1 MRSHSTRRAASGD
14 VERRRA
20 HADDFQS
27 RRYRGNVCRHARA
40 IAGAID
46 ECRTDKKTRAQA
58 RHGDDRAE
66 QRWPR
71 QRNDPWLTDCWRT
84 PYLILRLIN
93 SDSMD
98 LPWRAAVVR
107 FPTGH
112 PSSALP
118 DTDGRHDRTGY
129 GTWMLLAVFVA
140 RDDRPW
146 LSVTGTC
153 ASGFGL
159 VVSGMDPRAC
169 DGWTTVCPL
178 WLLGAASPDST
189 LSIAGYRLAPSNF
202 VTANCSASTPSRQRT
217 LSITISLPPGP
228 LPYAYD

>member
-1 MRSHSTRRAASGD
+1 MGAAKVRSWANRLQTHALFNPQNYQQRFYGLALASG
-14 VERRRA
+14 
-20 HADDFQS
+20 S
-27 RRYRGNVCRHARA
+27 C
-40 IAGAID
+40 
-46 ECRTDKKTRAQA
+46 T
-58 RHGDDRAE
+58 
-66 QRWPR
+66 
-71 QRNDPWLTDCWRT
+71 L
-84 PYLILRLIN
+84 L
-93 SDSMD
+93 
-98 LPWRAAVVR
+98 
-107 FPTGH
+107 TGH
-112 PSSALP
+112 PSSAPP
-118 DTDGRHDRTGY
+118 DTDGRHDRTGH

-228 LPYAYD
+228 LPYAYY